1 MAYSTLNEN
10 LGKKIKRARLDARM
24 GQQMLADLIGSSQ
37 NAISHYEQGKRSI
50 PLELLSTIARELEKP
65 LSYFLESEDN
75 LIIVKGTKLHEIVND
90 IQSSRSLNSEINL
103 LYAIWRFVQD
113 RGTKLTS

>member
-1 MAYSTLNEN
+1 MAHSTFNEN
-10 LGKKIKRARLDARM
+10 LGKKIKQARLNAGM
-24 GQQMLADLIGSSQ
+24 GQQMLADLICSSQ

-65 LSYFLESEDN
+65 LSYFLASEDN
-75 LIIVKGTKLHEIVND
+75 LIIVKGTKLYEIVNA

-103 LYAIWRFVQD
+103 LHAIWRFVRDQ
-113 RGTKLTS
+113 GTKLTF